1 MDEDAY
7 STRTERDTFGP
18 IEVPADRLWGAQTQR
33 SLEHFRISNEPMP
46 RSLVHALVL
55 VKKVVALVHVDLGV
69 LDSAKGRAIV
79 AAADE
84 VLAGRWED
92 EFPLLVWQT
101 GSGTQTNMNV
111 NEVLANRAS
120 EILGGKRGE
129 ARLVHPND
137 DVNRGQSTNDAFPT
151 AIHVAVVD
159 ALRRNV
165 IPAVSRLRDA
175 LGVKAGAF
183 RDLVKI
189 GRTHLMDATP
199 LTLGQEISG
208 WEAQLDHGVAR
219 LEQALPHLCELPLGG
234 TAVGTGLNAHPELA
248 RRAAASLTEAT
259 GHPFVTAP
267 NKFEALASRDALV
280 FAHGALKTVAA
291 SLFKIAN
298 DVRWLA
304 SGPRCGIGELA
315 LPQNEPGSSI
325 MPGKVNPTQA
335 EALTMAAAQ
344 VMGND
349 VAVGIAGMSGQFEL
363 NVFMPVIAHDVLQ
376 SCRLVADGCDSFRE
390 HCAAGIEPVRARIAE
405 HLERSLM
412 LVTALSPHLGYDAA
426 ARIAK
431 TAHATG
437 KTLRETAI
445 ELGLVTPE
453 QFDAWVRPEDMVGRR

>member
-1 MDEDAY
+1 
-7 STRTERDTFGP
+7 
-18 IEVPADRLWGAQTQR
+18 
-33 SLEHFRISNEPMP
+33 
-46 RSLVHALVL
+46 
-55 VKKVVALVHVDLGV
+55 
-69 LDSAKGRAIV
+69 
-79 AAADE
+79 
-84 VLAGRWED
+84 
-92 EFPLLVWQT
+92 
-101 GSGTQTNMNV
+101 MNV

-120 EILGGKRGE
+120 EILGGERGE
-129 ARLVHPND
+129 HRLVHPND

-151 AIHVAVVD
+151 AIHLAAVE
-159 ALRRNV
+159 ALRRGV
-165 IPAVSRLRDA
+165 IPAVARLRDTLA
-175 LGVKAGAF
+175 AKAEAY
-183 RDLVKI
+183 RDVVKI

-208 WEAQLDHGVAR
+208 WATQLDHGVSR
-219 LEQALPHLCELPLGG
+219 LEQALPGLLELALGG

-248 RRAAASLTEAT
+248 ARAAAKLAETT

-304 SGPRCGIGELA
+304 SGPRSGLGEITI
-315 LPQNEPGSSI
+315 PENEPGSSI

-349 VAVGIAGMSGQFEL
+349 VAVGIAGMSGNFEL
-363 NVFMPVIAHDVLQ
+363 NVFMPVIAHNVLQ
-376 SCRLVADGCDSFRE
+376 SCRLIADACESFRE
-390 HCAAGIEPVRARIAE
+390 RCVAGLEPDRARIADN
-405 HLERSLM
+405 LDRSLM
-412 LVTALSPHLGYDAA
+412 LVTALAPHLGYDAA

-437 KTLRETAI
+437 KPLRETAI
-445 ELGLVTPE
+445 GLGLVTAE
-453 QFDAWVRPEDMVGRR
+453 QYDEWVRPQDMVGRR